1 MQRRRVPG
9 DGRGMGAHACKKDN
23 EADGGCSAG
32 IAQYGEV
39 RSRNSSKRR
48 FAGQLQWLRLTD
60 GKESGLFAQP

>member
-1 MQRRRVPG
+1 MTDVEWG
-9 DGRGMGAHACKKDN
+9 LTHARKITK
-23 EADGGCSAG
+23 ADGGCSAG